1 MKVGGLLPEKE
12 IKSKTS
18 IVSYYVREKLD
29 IDWNNWKWLGMT
41 GMTWKS
47 EFTGMSNFGSLIM

>member
-18 IVSYYVREKLD
+18 IVSYYVKEKLD
-29 IDWNNWKWLGMT
+29 IDWNDLEVGIHWY
-41 GMTWKS
+41 
-47 EFTGMSNFGSLIM
+47 E